1 MASRA
6 KKSSTPAGSHQRPS
20 SPLSPTRHSRLQ
32 EKQDLQN
39 LNDRLACYIDKVRYL
54 ESENNKLTR
63 EIQSTQE
70 TVTREVSNIKAM
82 YDHELSD
89 ARKLLDETHRE
100 KARLEIDVKRL
111 LDENDE
117 LKNELTK
124 KSKDLIL
131 AENSARIYET
141 RCNELQLKANQS
153 TADAKKAQ
161 AELRDLEKE
170 RDKLKKLLDEHRK
183 QLEEESLARVEVENS
198 NQSLREELSFKDQ
211 IYQQQLTE
219 TRTRRQVE
227 ISEID
232 GRLAEKYEAK
242 LQEALQDLRDQYEAQ
257 MANNRQEIEML
268 YEQKIKGLQNANDR
282 HQVSAANALDELRQ
296 VRTRIDTL
304 NTRISELENQ
314 NAGLTARAR
323 DLEKLLE
330 GERLRHAEDLASL
343 ERELQ
348 RLRDEMATQL
358 QEYQDLMDIK
368 VSLDL
373 EIAAYR
379 KLLESEEDRL
389 GLSQMETWR
398 QSQQTQLQTRGTAE
412 KEVTH
417 HATRGSSQRR
427 TPVRAGTKRRR
438 LLEESQE
445 SSLSDFSVNSS
456 SKGDVEIVEVDPEG
470 QFVKLR
476 NKSNQEIALGGW
488 QVIRKVGENET
499 QFKFHRSLKLE
510 GNGFVTIWSADL
522 NKDHEPPSNL
532 VMKGQKWVSG
542 DNMTT
547 LILNNNGE
555 EVAIH
560 ERVKRQLT
568 STMLRHREMAG
579 GYLTSE
585 ELHHQQGD
593 PQGDEKCR
601 LM

>member
-1 MASRA
+1 MASKT
-6 KKSSTPAGSHQRPS
+6 KKSSTPAGSHQRPA

-54 ESENNKLTR
+54 EAENNKLTR

-117 LKNELTK
+117 LKNELAK
-124 KSKDLIL
+124 KSKDLVL

-141 RCNELQLKANQS
+141 RCNELQLKANQA

-161 AELRDLEKE
+161 ADLRELEKE

-242 LQEALQDLRDQYEAQ
+242 LQEALQELRDQYEAQ

-268 YEQKIKGLQNANDR
+268 YEQKIKSLQNANDR
-282 HQVSAANALDELRQ
+282 HQVSAGNALDELRQ
-296 VRTRIDTL
+296 VRTRIDSL

-314 NAGLTARAR
+314 NAGLAARAR

-330 GERLRHAEDLASL
+330 GERIRYAEDLASL

-348 RLRDEMATQL
+348 RLRDEMANQL

-389 GLSQMETWR
+389 GLSQSKSKVR
-398 QSQQTQLQTRGTAE
+398 RVAE
-412 KEVTH
+412 KEMTQHV
-417 HATRGSSQRR
+417 TRGSSQRR

-438 LLEESQE
+438 LLEESTE

-456 SKGDVEIVEVDPEG
+456 SKGDIEIVEVDPEG
-470 QFVKLR
+470 QFVKLH
-476 NKSNQEIALGGW
+476 NKSNQEVALGGW
-488 QVIRKVGENET
+488 QVVRKSGENET

-510 GNGFVTIWSADL
+510 GNGYVTIWSADL
-522 NKDHEPPSNL
+522 NKDHEPPNNL
-532 VMKGQKWVSG
+532 VMKSQKWVIG

-547 LILNNNGE
+547 LVLNTSGD

-560 ERVKRQLT
+560 ERVKRQLS

-579 GYLTSE
+579 GYLSSE

>member
-1 MASRA
+1 MSGRS
-6 KKSSTPAGSHQRPS
+6 KKASTPASQNPPRPV

-32 EKQDLQN
+32 EKADLQN
-39 LNDRLACYIDKVRYL
+39 LNDRLACYIEKVRYL
-54 ESENNKLTR
+54 ETENNRLTR

-70 TVTREVSNIKAM
+70 TVTREVSNIKSM

-117 LKNELTK
+117 LKADLAK
-124 KSKDLIL
+124 KTKDLNL

-141 RCNELQLKANQS
+141 RCNELQLKYNQAN
-153 TADAKKAQ
+153 ADAKKAIGD
-161 AELRDLEKE
+161 LKDLEKE

-219 TRTRRQVE
+219 TRTRRQIE

-232 GRLAEKYEAK
+232 GQLAEQYEAK
-242 LQEALQDLRDQYEAQ
+242 LQQALQDLRDQYENQ
-257 MANNRQEIEML
+257 MANNRAEIELL
-268 YEQKIKGLQNANDR
+268 YENKIKNLEGAANR
-282 HQVSAANALDELRQ
+282 HSQAANNALDEARL

-304 NTRISELENQ
+304 TNRVTQLENE
-314 NAGLTARAR
+314 NSALVARAR

-330 GERLRHAEDLASL
+330 NARLRHAEAEAALEADLS
-343 ERELQ
+343 
-348 RLRDEMATQL
+348 RLRQEMTQQL

-379 KLLESEEDRL
+379 KLLESEEARL
-389 GLSQMETWR
+389 KITPSGNER
-398 QSQQTQLQTRGTAE
+398 
-412 KEVTH
+412 EVS
-417 HATRGSSQRR
+417 RSSSSRSSAQRHTPSRSGAKRKR
-427 TPVRAGTKRRR
+427 T
-438 LLEESQE
+438 LMEESHE
-445 SSLSDFSVNSS
+445 SSVSDYSVSGS
-456 SKGDVEIVEVDPEG
+456 SKGDVEIIDADPDG
-470 QFVKLR
+470 KFVKLH
-476 NKSNQEIALGGW
+476 NKSNQDVPIGGW
-488 QVIRKVGENET
+488 QIIRRAGNDET
-499 QFKFHRSLKLE
+499 KYKFNRSSKIE
-510 GNGFVTIWSADL
+510 AKKTVTIWSSDL
-522 NKDHEPPSNL
+522 NKDHEPPHNL
-532 VMKGQKWVSG
+532 VMKGPRWVVA

-547 LILNNNGE
+547 TLLNLDGE
-555 EVAIH
+555 EIAIS
-560 ERVKRQLT
+560 ERVKRQL
-568 STMLRHREMAG
+568 SSSHLRHRETAG
-579 GYLTSE
+579 GFIGTE
-585 ELHHQQGD
+585 ELHQQLGD

>member
-1 MASRA
+1 MASRS
-6 KKSSTPAGSHQRPS
+6 KKSSTPSSQHQRPS

-32 EKQDLQN
+32 EKHDLQN
-39 LNDRLACYIDKVRYL
+39 LNDRLACYIDKVRFL
-54 ESENNKLTR
+54 EAENSRLTR
-63 EIQSTQE
+63 EIQTTQE
-70 TVTREVSNIKAM
+70 TVTREVSNIKSM

-117 LKNELTK
+117 LKADLAK
-124 KSKDLIL
+124 RSKDLVL

-141 RCNELQLKANQS
+141 RFNELQLKANQAA
-153 TADAKKAQ
+153 ADAKKA
-161 AELRDLEKE
+161 AADARELEKE
-170 RDKLKKLLDEHRK
+170 RDKLRKLLDEHRK

-211 IYQQQLTE
+211 VYQQQLTE

-257 MANNRQEIEML
+257 MANNRQEIELL
-268 YEQKIKGLQNANDR
+268 YEQKIKNLQAANDR
-282 HQVSAANALDELRQ
+282 HQSSAVGALDELRQ
-296 VRTRIDTL
+296 IRTRIDTL
-304 NTRISELENQ
+304 TTRIGELEHQ
-314 NAGLTARAR
+314 NAGLAARAR

-330 GERLRHAEDLASL
+330 NERMRHAEDLALL

-348 RLRDEMATQL
+348 RLRDEMGTQL

-368 VSLDL
+368 ISLDL

-379 KLLESEEDRL
+379 KLLESEEARL
-389 GLSQMETWR
+389 NITPHGSEKDLSQA
-398 QSQQTQLQTRGTAE
+398 QHNTRA
-412 KEVTH
+412 
-417 HATRGSSQRR
+417 SSQRR
-427 TPVRAGTKRRR
+427 TPVRLGAKRKRT

-445 SSLSDFSVNSS
+445 SSVSDYSVNSS
-456 SKGDVEIVEVDPEG
+456 SKGDVEVSEVDAEG
-470 QFVKLR
+470 QFVRLQ
-476 NKSNQEIALGGW
+476 NKGGQEVALGGW
-488 QVIRKVGENET
+488 QVVRKAGDAET
-499 QFKFHRSLKLE
+499 MYKFHRSLKLE
-510 GNGFVTIWSADL
+510 ANGHVTIWSSDL

-532 VMKGQKWVSG
+532 VMKGQKWVVG

-547 LILNNNGE
+547 TVLNNNGE
-555 EVAIH
+555 EVAIS
-560 ERVKRQLT
+560 ERVKRQL
-568 STMLRHREMAG
+568 SSSLLRHREMAG
-579 GYLTSE
+579 GFLSE

-601 LM
+601 IM